1 MDEDKLTDIIAI
13 LMKEERTDLVEYVKK
28 MIEICDFDYE
38 EECMIES
45 SDESEGEYEDITI
58 NVDKQG
64 FHSIR

>member
-28 MIEICDFDYE
+28 MIEVCDFDYE
-38 EECMIES
+38 FSDEDS
-45 SDESEGEYEDITI
+45 SSESEGEYEDITI